1 MRGASASEPSSITR
15 KALLTVGVGVLTFL
29 LTRALDQPG
38 QVQIILPV
46 LAGGIALILRFLVDF
61 EKRLAA
67 VEQLEK
73 DSMTEMRRMVGD
85 AFSEIS
91 EATELFGL
99 IEASALQ
106 TDLVT
111 QLVRNSTRISPT
123 SPPIVYHFVQ
133 AKIRETS
140 DFLKQLA
147 EGGTVTYYG
156 EDRDWLLGLTRNAT
170 LSIDAIS
177 MTAVDHD
184 LWQSEIGQRYL
195 DAQRRA
201 AGNGKRVRRIF
212 VLDSPA
218 MADDPAIMRACEE
231 QSAMRIEVRLIDRAA
246 VPRPLQVQVRDLIV
260 FDDTLAYETNP
271 TPTADPKYAQI
282 AETRLVLSA
291 PRVKECGQL
300 FRELWDVA
308 REPGAKPTGWT
319 PALRR
324 LERLHPT
331 ARMHRQQP
339 KCVRGELSATELAEQ
354 ALQADVFA

>member
-1 MRGASASEPSSITR
+1 MSLGGQSSEHSSVTR
-15 KALLTVGVGVLTFL
+15 KALLTVGLGGATFL
-29 LTRALDQPG
+29 ITNALNQP
-38 QVQIILPV
+38 QHVQITLSILI
-46 LAGGIALILRFLVDF
+46 GGIALILRFLVDF
-61 EKRLAA
+61 ENRLAA

-73 DSMTEMRRMVGD
+73 DGMTEVKRMVGD

-111 QLVRNSTRISPT
+111 QLVRNSTQISPT

-170 LSIDAIS
+170 VSIDAIS
-177 MTAVDHD
+177 MAAVDHD

-201 AGNGKRVRRIF
+201 VGSGKRVRRIF

-218 MADDPAIMRACEE
+218 MADDPAIRRACQE
-231 QSAMRIEVRLIDRAA
+231 QRDMRIDVRLLDRAA
-246 VPRPLQVQVRDLIV
+246 VPPPLRVQVRDLIV

-271 TPTADPKYAQI
+271 TTTADPKRAQI
-282 AETRLVLSA
+282 AETRLVLTES
-291 PRVKECGQL
+291 RVKECAQL
-300 FRELWDVA
+300 FRELWEVSRSPDAVDQGPDA
-308 REPGAKPTGWT
+308 SHHNA
-319 PALRR
+319 
-324 LERLHPT
+324 
-331 ARMHRQQP
+331 
-339 KCVRGELSATELAEQ
+339 
-354 ALQADVFA
+354 

>member
-1 MRGASASEPSSITR
+1 VIALRGQSSEHSSVTR
-15 KALLTVGVGVLTFL
+15 KALVTVVLGGATFL
-29 LTRALDQPG
+29 ITNALNQP
-38 QVQIILPV
+38 QHVQITLSILI
-46 LAGGIALILRFLVDF
+46 GGIALILRFLVDF
-61 EKRLAA
+61 ENRLAA

-73 DSMTEMRRMVGD
+73 DGMAEMKHLVGD

-111 QLVRNSTRISPT
+111 QLVRNSTQISPT

-156 EDRDWLLGLTRNAT
+156 EDREWLLGLTRNAT
-170 LSIDAIS
+170 FSIDAIS

-201 AGNGKRVRRIF
+201 AGSGKRVRRIF

-218 MADDPAIMRACEE
+218 MADDPAIRRACEE
-231 QSAMRIEVRLIDRAA
+231 QRDMRIDVRLLDRAA
-246 VPRPLQVQVRDLIV
+246 VPPPLRVQVRDLIV

-271 TPTADPKYAQI
+271 TTTADPRHAQI
-282 AETRLVLSA
+282 AETRLVLTDS
-291 PRVKECGQL
+291 RVKECAQL
-300 FRELWDVA
+300 FRELWDVS
-308 REPGAKPTGWT
+308 RGPDG
-319 PALRR
+319 
-324 LERLHPT
+324 ERV
-331 ARMHRQQP
+331 AYRN
-339 KCVRGELSATELAEQ
+339 A
-354 ALQADVFA
+354 

>member
-1 MRGASASEPSSITR
+1 MISLGVQSSEHSSVTR
-15 KALLTVGVGVLTFL
+15 KALLTVGLGGATFL
-29 LTRALDQPG
+29 ITNALNQP
-38 QVQIILPV
+38 QHVQITLSILI
-46 LAGGIALILRFLVDF
+46 GGIALILRFLVDF
-61 EKRLAA
+61 ENRLAA
-67 VEQLEK
+67 VEKLEK
-73 DSMTEMRRMVGD
+73 DGMAEMKTMVGA

-111 QLVRNSTRISPT
+111 QLVRNSTQISPT

-156 EDRDWLLGLTRNAT
+156 EDREWLLGLTRNAT
-170 LSIDAIS
+170 MSIDAIS

-201 AGNGKRVRRIF
+201 AGAGKRVRRIF

-218 MADDPAIMRACEE
+218 MAEDPAIRRACEE
-231 QSAMRIEVRLIDRAA
+231 QRDMRIDVRLLDRAA
-246 VPRPLQVQVRDLIV
+246 VPPPLRVQVRDLIV

-271 TPTADPKYAQI
+271 TTTADPKHAQI
-282 AETRLVLSA
+282 AETRLVLTDS
-291 PRVKECGQL
+291 RVKECAQL
-300 FRELWDVA
+300 FRELWDVS
-308 REPGAKPTGWT
+308 
-319 PALRR
+319 
-324 LERLHPT
+324 
-331 ARMHRQQP
+331 
-339 KCVRGELSATELAEQ
+339 RGPEGHAAYRN
-354 ALQADVFA
+354 A